1 MRSFVRHSVNQDT
14 ERYNAWLVRLR
25 HSCKRSDTNH
35 RHRINNLKKISH
47 AAAGYEPTA
56 VTWHQRR
63 LICSPQLCPSRNS
76 ALPYRV
82 SASYGGRQPPHS
94 AVQPVQVMTTRRR
107 FSQVTETLARRH
119 PKASLSACS
128 FPGDIGAGQPSSE
141 QTSLPKASVHAVR
154 IFSHHCP
161 GNAVNQAALPLAPGV
176 CAFPATRLS
185 QPVSLWS
192 LVTRRRCSQTSKGTP
207 AFYNICSPFSGRFG
221 RFRLIR
227 KNETVNRE
235 FIFS

>member
-25 HSCKRSDTNH
+25 HSFYRSDANH

-94 AVQPVQVMTTRRR
+94 AVQPVQVMTTRRHR
-107 FSQVTETLARRH
+107 
-119 PKASLSACS
+119 
-128 FPGDIGAGQPSSE
+128 
-141 QTSLPKASVHAVR
+141 
-154 IFSHHCP
+154 
-161 GNAVNQAALPLAPGV
+161 
-176 CAFPATRLS
+176 S
-185 QPVSLWS
+185 QPAHSLAI
-192 LVTRRRCSQTSKGTP
+192 LVRDNHLLNRRLCQRHLFTQCVYSVTTAP
-207 AFYNICSPFSGRFG
+207 VM
-221 RFRLIR
+221 RLIR
-227 KNETVNRE
+227 PHYLWLPGCALSRQHDSLNP
-235 FIFS
+235 